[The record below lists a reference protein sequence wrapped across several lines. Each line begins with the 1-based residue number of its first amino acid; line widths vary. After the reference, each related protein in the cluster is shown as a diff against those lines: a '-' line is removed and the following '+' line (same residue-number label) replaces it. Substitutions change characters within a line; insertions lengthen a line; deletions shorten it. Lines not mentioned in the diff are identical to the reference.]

1 MIKAIITDLDGTLLP
16 RGGSISSGTLE
27 AFRLAGNKGC
37 IRIIA
42 TGRNLY
48 SALKILPAGFPIDY
62 LVFSSGAGTLRWS
75 DRRLLSAH
83 HLSMSETRE
92 IASYLWEYNI
102 NFTIQREI
110 PDNHYFYYT
119 TLYPI
124 HPDYQKRLATYRPF
138 GSPIESPAGIQG
150 KATQFVM
157 ILDALQLRL
166 LEKIRTDLAGYS
178 VVRSTSPLDNR
189 AIWLEIFADGIH
201 KGNSCQTPVSYTHLT
216 LPTICSV

>member
-102 NFTIQREI
+102 NFTIQRITIIFITQPFTRYI
-110 PDNHYFYYT
+110 PITKNAW
-119 TLYPI
+119 P
-124 HPDYQKRLATYRPF
+124 
-138 GSPIESPAGIQG
+138 
-150 KATQFVM
+150 
-157 ILDALQLRL
+157 
-166 LEKIRTDLAGYS
+166 
-178 VVRSTSPLDNR
+178 
-189 AIWLEIFADGIH
+189 
-201 KGNSCQTPVSYTHLT
+201 
-216 LPTICSV
+216 PTGLSEAR

>member
-16 RGGSISSGTLE
+16 RFGSISADTLE

-102 NFTIQREI
+102 HFTIQIGRASCRE
-110 PDNHYFYYT
+110 
-119 TLYPI
+119 
-124 HPDYQKRLATYRPF
+124 R
-138 GSPIESPAGIQG
+138 
-150 KATQFVM
+150 V
-157 ILDALQLRL
+157 
-166 LEKIRTDLAGYS
+166 
-178 VVRSTSPLDNR
+178 
-189 AIWLEIFADGIH
+189 
-201 KGNSCQTPVSYTHLT
+201 
-216 LPTICSV
+216 

>member
-102 NFTIQREI
+102 NFTIHRITIIFITQPFTRYI
-110 PDNHYFYYT
+110 PITKNAW
-119 TLYPI
+119 P
-124 HPDYQKRLATYRPF
+124 
-138 GSPIESPAGIQG
+138 
-150 KATQFVM
+150 
-157 ILDALQLRL
+157 
-166 LEKIRTDLAGYS
+166 
-178 VVRSTSPLDNR
+178 
-189 AIWLEIFADGIH
+189 
-201 KGNSCQTPVSYTHLT
+201 
-216 LPTICSV
+216 PTGLSEAR

>member
-138 GSPIESPAGIQG
+138 GSPIDSPAGIQG
-150 KATQFVM
+150 KAHPIRNDSRCPAITVTRKNPFGFS
-157 ILDALQLRL
+157 RL
-166 LEKIRTDLAGYS
+166 FRSTLHFAFRQPGDLAGNFCRRY
-178 VVRSTSPLDNR
+178 P
-189 AIWLEIFADGIH
+189 
-201 KGNSCQTPVSYTHLT
+201 
-216 LPTICSV
+216 

>member
-75 DRRLLSAH
+75 
-83 HLSMSETRE
+83 
-92 IASYLWEYNI
+92 
-102 NFTIQREI
+102 
-110 PDNHYFYYT
+110 
-119 TLYPI
+119 
-124 HPDYQKRLATYRPF
+124 
-138 GSPIESPAGIQG
+138 GSPIAVGSSPQYVRDPGNSLLSLGIQY
-150 KATQFVM
+150 QFHHP
-157 ILDALQLRL
+157 
-166 LEKIRTDLAGYS
+166 T
-178 VVRSTSPLDNR
+178 
-189 AIWLEIFADGIH
+189 
-201 KGNSCQTPVSYTHLT
+201 GNPG
-216 LPTICSV
+216 

>member
-75 DRRLLSAH
+75 DRRLLQRSVNSL
-83 HLSMSETRE
+83 LS
-92 IASYLWEYNI
+92 L
-102 NFTIQREI
+102 
-110 PDNHYFYYT
+110 
-119 TLYPI
+119 
-124 HPDYQKRLATYRPF
+124 
-138 GSPIESPAGIQG
+138 GIQY
-150 KATQFVM
+150 QFHHP
-157 ILDALQLRL
+157 
-166 LEKIRTDLAGYS
+166 T
-178 VVRSTSPLDNR
+178 
-189 AIWLEIFADGIH
+189 
-201 KGNSCQTPVSYTHLT
+201 GNPG
-216 LPTICSV
+216 

>member
-92 IASYLWEYNI
+92 IASYLC
-102 NFTIQREI
+102 
-110 PDNHYFYYT
+110 
-119 TLYPI
+119 
-124 HPDYQKRLATYRPF
+124 A
-138 GSPIESPAGIQG
+138 
-150 KATQFVM
+150 
-157 ILDALQLRL
+157 
-166 LEKIRTDLAGYS
+166 
-178 VVRSTSPLDNR
+178 
-189 AIWLEIFADGIH
+189 
-201 KGNSCQTPVSYTHLT
+201 
-216 LPTICSV
+216 

>member
-16 RGGSISSGTLE
+16 RGGSISSGSLE

-75 DRRLLSAH
+75 DHRLLSAH

-124 HPDYQKRLATYRPF
+124 HPDYQKTPGHL
-138 GSPIESPAGIQG
+138 PAFRKPDRITGRHTG
-150 KATQFVM
+150 
-157 ILDALQLRL
+157 
-166 LEKIRTDLAGYS
+166 
-178 VVRSTSPLDNR
+178 
-189 AIWLEIFADGIH
+189 
-201 KGNSCQTPVSYTHLT
+201 
-216 LPTICSV
+216 

>member
-92 IASYLWEYNI
+92 IASYLWDTISISPSNGKSRI
-102 NFTIQREI
+102 TIIFITQPFTRYI
-110 PDNHYFYYT
+110 PITKNAW
-119 TLYPI
+119 P
-124 HPDYQKRLATYRPF
+124 
-138 GSPIESPAGIQG
+138 
-150 KATQFVM
+150 
-157 ILDALQLRL
+157 
-166 LEKIRTDLAGYS
+166 
-178 VVRSTSPLDNR
+178 
-189 AIWLEIFADGIH
+189 
-201 KGNSCQTPVSYTHLT
+201 
-216 LPTICSV
+216 PTGLSEAR

>member
-16 RGGSISSGTLE
+16 RGGSISSGSLE

-62 LVFSSGAGTLRWS
+62 LVFCPGAGTLRWS
-75 DRRLLSAH
+75 DHRLLSAH

-166 LEKIRTDLAGYS
+166 L
-178 VVRSTSPLDNR
+178 
-189 AIWLEIFADGIH
+189 
-201 KGNSCQTPVSYTHLT
+201 
-216 LPTICSV
+216 

>member
-16 RGGSISSGTLE
+16 RGGSISSGSLE

-75 DRRLLSAH
+75 DHRLLSAH

-102 NFTIQREI
+102 NFTIQR
-110 PDNHYFYYT
+110 
-119 TLYPI
+119 
-124 HPDYQKRLATYRPF
+124 
-138 GSPIESPAGIQG
+138 
-150 KATQFVM
+150 
-157 ILDALQLRL
+157 
-166 LEKIRTDLAGYS
+166 
-178 VVRSTSPLDNR
+178 
-189 AIWLEIFADGIH
+189 
-201 KGNSCQTPVSYTHLT
+201 
-216 LPTICSV
+216 